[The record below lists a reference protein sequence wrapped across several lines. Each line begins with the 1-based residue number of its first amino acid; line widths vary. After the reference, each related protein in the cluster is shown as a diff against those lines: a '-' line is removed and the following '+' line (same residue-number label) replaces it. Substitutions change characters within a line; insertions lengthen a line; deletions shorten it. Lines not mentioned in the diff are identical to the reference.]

1 MRCGGAPD
9 GAAGRMM
16 AGAGGRLGVNV
27 LKSGGIVNRVIV
39 NGSVSF

>member
-1 MRCGGAPD
+1 
-9 GAAGRMM
+9 M

-39 NGSVSF
+39 NRAGELTGLGNPGARVAGF